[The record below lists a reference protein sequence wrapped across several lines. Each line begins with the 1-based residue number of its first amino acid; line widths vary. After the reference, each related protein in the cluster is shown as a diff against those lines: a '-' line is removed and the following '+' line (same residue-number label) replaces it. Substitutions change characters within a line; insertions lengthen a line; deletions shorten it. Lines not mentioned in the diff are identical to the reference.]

1 MTEKPDPINRMKK
14 MIIYVERFIIKT
26 LIILMAFLLVLATI
40 ELVFMV
46 YKDVINGKENV
57 LIIDLD
63 NLMNIFGVFLL
74 VVIGI
79 ELLDTIKVYFRDHVI
94 HVEVVLLV
102 AVIAIAR
109 KIIVMDF
116 EKYSG
121 IEAIGI
127 AALMLAVAGGYLM
140 IKKAGGCG
148 FWGDDTGSVKDVVH
162 EEVKSGDGKEVLERK
177 TTVKTTKRE
186 GPSPKEAARRTNLNV
201 TNLSRRKDTGKG
213 KQE

>member
-1 MTEKPDPINRMKK
+1 MTEIKDPLSRMKK
-14 MIIYVERFIIKT
+14 GIRYVERFIIKT
-26 LIILMAFLLVLATI
+26 LIVLMALLLLMATI
-40 ELVFMV
+40 ELVYTV
-46 YKDVINGKENV
+46 YKAVVNSREDVF
-57 LIIDLD
+57 IIDLD

-109 KIIVMDF
+109 KIIVMDL
-116 EKYSG
+116 EKHAG
-121 IEAIGI
+121 IEAVGI

-148 FWGDDTGSVKDVVH
+148 FWGDESGSVKNVVH
-162 EEVKSGDGKEVLERK
+162 EEVKTGDGKEILEQK
-177 TTVKTTKRE
+177 TTVKTTSHE
-186 GPSPKEAARRTNLNV
+186 GPSPKERARRINPNIK
-201 TNLSRRKDTGKG
+201 NLSRNKDKDKG